1 MSERRMGLINATRE
15 VDLDRLLE
23 APITEASLGE
33 LAELV
38 SDENLMEKV
47 EPAKQLQ
54 VIGIAVDR
62 MQS

>member
-33 LAELV
+33 LVELV